1 MGEANAFV
9 CLGWREGLSSGSA
22 VSEPEL
28 VRQAAEDVGGSGSD
42 WSPEHLEPSL
52 VFFLW
57 RSDPVGSW
65 VTMSSRQAGTAF

>member
-28 VRQAAEDVGGSGSD
+28 VRQTAEGVAGPQSLWSLPCFFGDLTLWKVG
-42 WSPEHLEPSL
+42 
-52 VFFLW
+52 
-57 RSDPVGSW
+57 
-65 VTMSSRQAGTAF
+65 